1 MKIIE
6 LLGGESKIQSLR
18 FPNDKYNSEKARKW
32 MKKYN
37 IKKPLKRVKKTE
49 NYLEYRLLEP
59 IKKKGYI
66 YRTKKFGSVLAVLFI
81 KDDGRK

>member
-1 MKIIE
+1 MNIIN
-6 LLGGESKIQSLR
+6 LLGGESKIQSLK
-18 FPNDKYNSEKARKW
+18 FPREKYTSEQARKW
-32 MKKYN
+32 IKKYN

-66 YRTKKFGSVLAVLFI
+66 YRTKKFGNVLAVLHI
-81 KDDGRK
+81 KDKR